1 MAQLILS
8 HVDHVLDKMNE
19 ELVDQF
25 DNNPRTH
32 LGASSIGDECDRK
45 IWSGFHW
52 VGGKKFDAN
61 GIKAT
66 EDGKHS
72 EIVMA
77 TRLKLVKNIQLQI
90 TEPNGKQLHFKA
102 GHFGGSLDGVILGA
116 GYEKKKMHV
125 WEHKCCNVEKF
136 NKLHKLKMEVGEF
149 EALEKWD
156 IVYFA
161 QAQTYMHKFN
171 IEHHYL
177 TVSTPGT
184 RSEQSC
190 VTNYNPDAGEYYGEK
205 RPRDII
211 KADRA
216 PSRISMDPAW
226 YKCKFCGFHENCHGS
241 KLPDVNCRT
250 CIHSTPE
257 TEGQWTC
264 ALHHTQLDEET
275 QRMGCAAHLFNPS
288 IVPGQQLDAGEG
300 WVDYKTPDGKVIR
313 NTGAQVIDK

>member
-90 TEPNGKQLHFKA
+90 TEPSGKQLHFKA

-136 NKLHKLKMEVGEF
+136 N
-149 EALEKWD
+149 
-156 IVYFA
+156 
-161 QAQTYMHKFN
+161 QAT
-171 IEHHYL
+171 
-177 TVSTPGT
+177 
-184 RSEQSC
+184 
-190 VTNYNPDAGEYYGEK
+190 
-205 RPRDII
+205 
-211 KADRA
+211 
-216 PSRISMDPAW
+216 
-226 YKCKFCGFHENCHGS
+226 
-241 KLPDVNCRT
+241 
-250 CIHSTPE
+250 
-257 TEGQWTC
+257 
-264 ALHHTQLDEET
+264 
-275 QRMGCAAHLFNPS
+275 
-288 IVPGQQLDAGEG
+288 
-300 WVDYKTPDGKVIR
+300 
-313 NTGAQVIDK
+313 